1 MRRKNGI
8 SLIVLVITIIVMII
22 LAASV
27 IITLSNTGIISRAN
41 EATSVTNLK
50 QVQQLAT
57 LIWAD
62 GYSDNLE
69 GSQLKDYVLDNMQ
82 DYIDDYTI
90 IVTDKGVT
98 VTNKQGGWTQ
108 TGYKVTNGVVELTV
122 GDYIDYK
129 SNVSGYT
136 DANGWQVLGAE
147 NGELLI
153 LSSNYILENLKLG
166 SNTRSEVQANYPNGY
181 LTTIQNACEPY
192 KNGDKATGARSIK
205 REDIDRIINYTP
217 NSFSLISLFLE
228 MGLPV
233 DELTEEEKNK
243 FRNSDYGNEVTFT
256 WNSNYPVFN
265 YTLDKDTN
273 PKVISFESDVGH
285 RVFTW
290 YDESDKK
297 WRTSKLADSGTI
309 VDDLDSTK
317 AAKVT
322 MTAST
327 YMGTK
332 LGVDTAAYSML
343 INNGSN
349 FNYWLATPALSSI
362 STGCLVY
369 GYDVVTT
376 GVVGALPLMDILD
389 IIEIPGVVIA
399 GAGDVIEN
407 TNNVRAVVSL
417 ESTLELEPNGTNSWK
432 IK

>member
-27 IITLSNTGIISRAN
+27 VITLSNTGIINKASD
-41 EATSVTNLK
+41 ATQITNIK
-50 QVQQLAT
+50 QVEQLAT

-62 GYSDNLE
+62 GYSDNLK

-153 LSSNYILENLKLG
+153 LSSNYVLENLKLG
-166 SNTRSEVQANYPNGY
+166 STTRSEVQANYPNGY
-181 LTTIQNACEPY
+181 LTTIQNVCEPY

-217 NSFSLISLFLE
+217 NSFSLIPLLLE
-228 MGLPV
+228 MGMPT
-233 DELTEEEKNK
+233 DELTEEQKNK
-243 FRNSDYGNEVTFT
+243 FRNSDYGNE
-256 WNSNYPVFN
+256 
-265 YTLDKDTN
+265 
-273 PKVISFESDVGH
+273 
-285 RVFTW
+285 
-290 YDESDKK
+290 
-297 WRTSKLADSGTI
+297 KLQ
-309 VDDLDSTK
+309 L
-317 AAKVT
+317 
-322 MTAST
+322 
-327 YMGTK
+327 
-332 LGVDTAAYSML
+332 
-343 INNGSN
+343 
-349 FNYWLATPALSSI
+349 
-362 STGCLVY
+362 
-369 GYDVVTT
+369 
-376 GVVGALPLMDILD
+376 
-389 IIEIPGVVIA
+389 
-399 GAGDVIEN
+399 
-407 TNNVRAVVSL
+407 
-417 ESTLELEPNGTNSWK
+417 
-432 IK
+432 